1 MNGTMEIL
9 GIRDERPEDSDAIT
23 AVTIAAFET
32 LEISG
37 HTEHF
42 IVDALR
48 DAGALTVSLVAELGG
63 EVVGHIAL
71 SPVSISDGTADWYGL
86 GPVSVLPS
94 HQRRGIGKALI
105 HNGLARLRELGARG
119 CCLVGHPL
127 YYRHFGFENA
137 AELGVPGVPAEV
149 FFALAFDGR
158 VPRGHVAFHE
168 AFRATGPR
176 TTPRT

>member
-9 GIRDERPEDSDAIT
+9 EIRDERPDDHASIA

-48 DAGALTVSLVAELGG
+48 DAGTLTVSLVAELGG

-71 SPVSISDGTADWYGL
+71 SPVSISDGTGDWYGL

-119 CCLVGHPL
+119 CCLVGHPR
-127 YYRHFGFENA
+127 YYRHFGFESA
-137 AELGVPGVPAEV
+137 AELGVPGVPAGV

-158 VPRGHVAFHE
+158 VPQGHVALHE
-168 AFRATGPR
+168 AFRATSPR
-176 TTPRT
+176 ATPRT

>member
-1 MNGTMEIL
+1 MNDTMEGF
-9 GIRDERPEDSDAIT
+9 GIRDERPDDRAAIT

-63 EVVGHIAL
+63 KVVGHIAL
-71 SPVSISDGTADWYGL
+71 SPVSISDGATDWYGL

-105 HNGLARLRELGARG
+105 RAGLARLEELGARG

-127 YYRHFGFENA
+127 YYRHFGFENTTG
-137 AELGVPGVPAEV
+137 LGVPGVPAEV

-158 VPRGHVAFHE
+158 VPQGHVTFHE
-168 AFRATGPR
+168 AFRATSPR

>member
-1 MNGTMEIL
+1 MDDTMEGI
-9 GIRDERPEDSDAIT
+9 GIRDERPDDRAAIT
-23 AVTIAAFET
+23 AVTIDAFET

-37 HTEHF
+37 HTEHL

-48 DAGALTVSLVAELGG
+48 DAGALTISLVAELGG
-63 EVVGHIAL
+63 EVVGHIAF
-71 SPVSISDGTADWYGL
+71 SPVAISDGTADWYGL
-86 GPVSVLPS
+86 GHVSVLPS

-105 HNGLARLRELGARG
+105 HSGLARLRELGARG

-137 AELGVPGVPAEV
+137 AGLGVQGVPAEV
-149 FFALAFDGR
+149 FFALAFDGH
-158 VPRGHVAFHE
+158 VPQGHVAFHE
-168 AFRATGPR
+168 AFQATAPR